1 MEQKKRLSAVTYLDV
16 LVVLPQVH
24 KTVVCLDGF
33 SKISDVSANNNEV
46 LPDLPV
52 FVITLKG
59 FLQGSKSLIS
69 ANDKKERQVRSRSIN
84 VLNRVLGSSRLGSF
98 QNCLSLTGS
107 RTNQVLIKNSPALLR
122 FQARTDRRLLS
133 RAKSLPLYLKSPHSQ
148 KLQKKKNQTKNT
160 ERHEHGLEWRTSHIF
175 IWSIFI
181 VCLFI
186 CTL

>member
-69 ANDKKERQVRSRSIN
+69 ANDKKERQVRSRSSN
-84 VLNRVLGSSRLGSF
+84 VLNRGLGSSRLGSF

-148 KLQKKKNQTKNT
+148 KLQKKQTKNT